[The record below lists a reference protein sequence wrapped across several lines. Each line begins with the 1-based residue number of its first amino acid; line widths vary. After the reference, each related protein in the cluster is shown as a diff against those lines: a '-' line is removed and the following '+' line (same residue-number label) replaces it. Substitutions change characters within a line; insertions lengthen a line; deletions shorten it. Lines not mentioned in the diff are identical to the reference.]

1 MGLLVSRYRGV
12 LCIITSLII
21 TCCIYDRFLFR
32 TIQMKWRRRNSQ
44 RGIDIQLSSWRQKLH
59 QDYSLHQVKTEE
71 TEETNT
77 QRFRVRDILQ
87 YDHMTTT
94 WRSERCDAD
103 QRWRRTVLL
112 SGAVEVVLF
121 DVGLV
126 DGEGARRSAGTSLR
140 RIQSVPSD
148 GLLLWSHQIKGKL
161 VSDGHRLL
169 LHLKHTQKLIMKS
182 WNMNWVCGSSVQPGL
197 TACSYIQISIQQLS
211 FIEQNCKDIS
221 WISLWDGCSSR
232 LFSL

>member
-21 TCCIYDRFLFR
+21 TCCIYDRFIFR

-87 YDHMTTT
+87 YDHMMLRQMWCWPAVAADCPPLRSCGSRTVWCRPC
-94 WRSERCDAD
+94 WRWRDRAVGRDVSAEDTICPVWWSSSLVSSDQREARLWRTPASSASETHTDAD
-103 QRWRRTVLL
+103 N
-112 SGAVEVVLF
+112 E
-121 DVGLV
+121 
-126 DGEGARRSAGTSLR
+126 
-140 RIQSVPSD
+140 I
-148 GLLLWSHQIKGKL
+148 
-161 VSDGHRLL
+161 
-169 LHLKHTQKLIMKS
+169 LKHEL
-182 WNMNWVCGSSVQPGL
+182 SVWL
-197 TACSYIQISIQQLS
+197 FCSTWTHCLQLHS
-211 FIEQNCKDIS
+211 DSQFNNYH
-221 WISLWDGCSSR
+221 L
-232 LFSL
+232 